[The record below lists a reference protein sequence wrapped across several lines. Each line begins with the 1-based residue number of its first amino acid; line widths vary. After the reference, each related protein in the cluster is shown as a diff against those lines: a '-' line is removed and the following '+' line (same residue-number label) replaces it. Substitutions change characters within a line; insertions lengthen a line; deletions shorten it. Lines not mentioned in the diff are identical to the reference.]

1 MTNMTKNI
9 NLDIKA
15 RGWQFALAYAFRDAL
30 PFVAFLVV
38 STPVISLGYWLA
50 DNHQKGVNRLSE
62 FNRLVEECTRNQYE
76 IYGRTDSRSCAKA
89 VNAQFR
95 VYENL

>member
-1 MTNMTKNI
+1 MTKNI

-15 RGWQFALAYAFRDAL
+15 RGWQFALAYVFRDAL
-30 PFVAFLVV
+30 PLVAFLTVAIPV
-38 STPVISLGYWLA
+38 LGVGSWMLQNYQESTS
-50 DNHQKGVNRLSE
+50 RLEE
-62 FNRLVEECTRNQYE
+62 FNRLVEECTKNQYE
-76 IYGRTDSRSCAKA
+76 VYGRTDSHACVKA